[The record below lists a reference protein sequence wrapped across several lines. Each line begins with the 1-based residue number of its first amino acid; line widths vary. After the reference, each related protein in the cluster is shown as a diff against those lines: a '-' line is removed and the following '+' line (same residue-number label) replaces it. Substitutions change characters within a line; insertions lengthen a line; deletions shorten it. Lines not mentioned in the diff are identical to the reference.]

1 MKTKKTILIALGVA
15 AAVAAGGVAIAQST
29 QSPMQHMGPGQMG
42 PGQMGPGMMHGG
54 MQERM
59 QGMHGNMHANM
70 HSGGGM
76 QHGNM
81 HAQMHGAKGGMH
93 GGGMQHGGGHG
104 SGHGPSAATGDQ
116 SASSLAFAAVNDKMH
131 RDMAIS
137 FTGNADADFARGM
150 IPHHQGAVD
159 MAKIVIAFGKDPEI
173 RKLAEEIVKAQETEI
188 AFMEA
193 WLKKQGIANRN

>member
-1 MKTKKTILIALGVA
+1 MKTKKTILVALGVA

-29 QSPMQHMGPGQMG
+29 QSPMQHMGPGT
-42 PGQMGPGMMHGG
+42 HGG

-59 QGMHGNMHANM
+59 QGMQGGMHGNMHANM
-70 HSGGGM
+70 HGGGGGM

-81 HAQMHGAKGGMH
+81 HAQMQGMKGGMH
-93 GGGMQHGGGHG
+93 HGGGQ
-104 SGHGPSAATGDQ
+104 GHGHGQGHGQGAALGDQ
-116 SASSLAFAAVNDKMH
+116 SASSLAFAAVNEKMH
-131 RDMAIS
+131 RDMAIA

-159 MAKIVIAFGKDPEI
+159 MAKIVIVFGKDPEI

-188 AFMEA
+188 AFMQA
-193 WLKKQGIANRN
+193 WLNKQGLATRN